1 MRCGLSLMSDDY
13 DWAEDAIGSYALA
26 IETLRE
32 SYLAN
37 RLPGESAKEYLERTS
52 ES

>member
-1 MRCGLSLMSDDY
+1 MRCGLNRMSDDY

-37 RLPGESAKEYLERTS
+37 RLPGESAKAWLERTS